1 MHGLPWS
8 SAESNAATEVIASMG
23 PFPHLRQPI
32 ALGNI
37 TVPNRIMF
45 TTHGPRLSQPRYL
58 RYLEERARGGV
69 GLMGFNLG
77 PLGLMQFP
85 FGPGR
90 ASAANA
96 ADLDAVPFHPL
107 TAEGRAYYDSQIPA
121 YRAWADTVHA
131 HGAKCVGQLYHA
143 GAAQHTDIFQ
153 PTVAPSPV
161 ADEYEHHN
169 PHALTG
175 EEIADLVEAYALCAR
190 RAVIAGYDGIE
201 LHAAHGYLPHQFLSP
216 LFNRRADGYGGGLEN
231 RMRFLLEI
239 FRAVRDAV
247 GGMLIGVRLT
257 TPDHVEGG
265 LTIDD
270 IVAVSKRLEAEGA
283 GYVSFSGGSYAGLR
297 GGANLPYVAPAFVA
311 QGPNL
316 GTSAAVKR
324 AVEIP
329 VIVAGRMVDFDLAEW
344 AVADG
349 QADMIG
355 MVRAL
360 IADPHAIA
368 KAFSGQVRTVTP
380 CIGGNECHY
389 GRAVACATNPVAGRE
404 AEMEIVPAA
413 APRHILIV
421 GAGPAGLECAATAA
435 ERGHRVTLVDR
446 RSELG
451 GFLIP
456 LAEAS
461 QQAEFGKYLTHMR
474 ERIGALGI
482 ELRLGVEADTGLVR
496 DMAPDTVVL
505 ATGAAYGAVPEGAV
519 DAAMALENPSA
530 LGQSVAVA
538 GGLDDHLPP
547 LLLADFLARGERKVT
562 LLTENLSPGS
572 ALEIASLV
580 MLTKRLLDSETAI
593 LPTTAAVGLTVEGLR
608 IRNSLTGKPGLIPG
622 IDTLVTV
629 GPRVPNDRLAGEFRV
644 LNVPVHLIGDAL
656 SPRRMLHATLDGG
669 RLGRTL

>member
-1 MHGLPWS
+1 V
-8 SAESNAATEVIASMG
+8 ET
-23 PFPHLRQPI
+23 FPHLRQPI
-32 ALGNI
+32 ALGNLTI
-37 TVPNRIMF
+37 PNRIMF

-90 ASAANA
+90 PTAANA

-121 YRAWADTVHA
+121 YRAWADTAHA
-131 HGAKCVGQLYHA
+131 NGAKCVGQLYHA

-153 PTVAPSPV
+153 PTVAPSSV

-190 RAVIAGYDGIE
+190 RAVAAGYDGVE

-216 LFNRRADGYGGGLEN
+216 LFNRRTDRYGGGLEN

-239 FRAVRDAV
+239 CRAVQDAV
-247 GGMLIGVRLT
+247 GGLLVGVRLT
-257 TPDHVEGG
+257 TPDHTEGG
-265 LTIDD
+265 LTLDD
-270 IVAVSKRLEAEGA
+270 IVAVSQRLEAEGA
-283 GYVSFSGGSYAGLR
+283 GYISLSGGSYAGLR

-316 GTSAAVKR
+316 ATSAAVKL

-329 VIVAGRMVDFDLAEW
+329 VIVAGRMVDFDLAER
-344 AVADG
+344 AVAEG
-349 QADMIG
+349 RADMIG

-368 KAFSGQVRTVTP
+368 KAFSGQAKRITP

-389 GRAVACATNPVAGRE
+389 GRAVACATNPSAGRE
-404 AEMEIVPAA
+404 AEMETVPAA
-413 APRHILIV
+413 DPRHILIV
-421 GAGPAGLECAATAA
+421 GAGPAGLECAAVAA

-446 RSELG
+446 RTELG

-461 QQAEFGKYLTHMR
+461 QQAEFGKYLAHMR
-474 ERIGALGI
+474 GRVAALGI
-482 ELRLGVEADTGLVR
+482 ELRLGQEADAGLIR
-496 DMAPDTVVL
+496 AIAPDAVVL
-505 ATGAAYGAVPEGAV
+505 ATGASFGGGPDGAV
-519 DAAMALENPSA
+519 DAAQALADPSA
-530 LGQSVAVA
+530 LGSSVAVA

-547 LLLADFLARGERKVT
+547 LILADFLARTGRKVT
-562 LLTENLSPGS
+562 LLTENLSAGS

-580 MLTKRLLDSETAI
+580 MLTKRLLDSEVAI
-593 LPTTAAVGLTVEGLR
+593 LPTTAAVALTSDGLQT
-608 IRNSLTGKPGLIPG
+608 RNSLTGKPGLIAG
-622 IDTLVTV
+622 IDTLVTA
-629 GPRVPNDRLAGEFRV
+629 GPRVPNDRLAAELRPLGIP
-644 LNVPVHLIGDAL
+644 LHLIGDAL
-656 SPRRMLHATLDGG
+656 SPRRMLHATLDGA
-669 RLGRTL
+669 RLGRTLS

>member
-1 MHGLPWS
+1 M
-8 SAESNAATEVIASMG
+8 N
-23 PFPHLRQPI
+23 PFPHLSQPI
-32 ALGNI
+32 ALGNLTI
-37 TVPNRIMF
+37 PNRIMF

-90 ASAANA
+90 PSAANA

-107 TAEGRAYYDSQIPA
+107 TAEGRAYYDSQIPS
-121 YRAWADTVHA
+121 YRAWADAVHA
-131 HGAKCVGQLYHA
+131 HGAKCIGQLYHA
-143 GAAQHTDIFQ
+143 GAAQHTDMLQ

-190 RAVIAGYDGIE
+190 RAVAAGYDGVE

-216 LFNRRADGYGGGLEN
+216 LFNRRTDGYGGGLED

-239 FRAVRDAV
+239 FRAVREAV
-247 GGMLIGVRLT
+247 GSLLVGVRLT

-265 LTIDD
+265 LTLDD
-270 IVAVSKRLEAEGA
+270 IVAVSQRLEAEGA
-283 GYVSFSGGSYAGLR
+283 GYISLSGGSYAGLR

-316 GTSAAVKR
+316 GTSAAVKH

-329 VIVAGRMVDFDLAEW
+329 VIVAGRMVDFDLAERV
-344 AVADG
+344 VAEG

-368 KAFSGQVRTVTP
+368 KAFSGQAKRIKP

-389 GRAVACATNPVAGRE
+389 GRAVACATNPSAGRE

-413 APRHILIV
+413 EPKHILII
-421 GAGPAGLECAATAA
+421 GAGPAGLECAAVAA

-446 RSELG
+446 RSKLG

-461 QQAEFGKYLTHMR
+461 QQAEFGKYLAHMR
-474 ERIGALGI
+474 GRVSASGI
-482 ELRLGVEADTGLVR
+482 ELRMGQEANVALVR
-496 DMAPDTVVL
+496 DVAPDAVVL
-505 ATGAAYGAVPEGAV
+505 ATGAALVGGPKDAI
-519 DAAMALENPSA
+519 DAARALADLSA
-530 LGQSVAVA
+530 LGQDVAIA

-547 LLLADFLARGERKVT
+547 LLLADFLARTGRKVT

-593 LPTTAAVGLTVEGLR
+593 LPTTAAIALTSEGLK
-608 IRNSLTGKPGLIPG
+608 IRNSLTGKAGLILG

-629 GPRVPNDRLAGEFRV
+629 GPRVPNDGLAEELRPLGI
-644 LNVPVHLIGDAL
+644 PVHLIGDAL
-656 SPRRMLHATLDGG
+656 SPRRMLHATLDGA

>member
-1 MHGLPWS
+1 MH
-8 SAESNAATEVIASMG
+8 
-23 PFPHLRQPI
+23 PFPHLSQPI
-32 ALGNI
+32 ALGSLTI
-37 TVPNRIMF
+37 PNRIMF

-90 ASAANA
+90 PSAANA

-107 TAEGRAYYDSQIPA
+107 RAEGRAYYDSQIPA
-121 YRAWADTVHA
+121 YRAWADAVHA

-190 RAVIAGYDGIE
+190 RAVAAGYDGVE

-216 LFNRRADGYGGGLEN
+216 LFNRRTDGYGGGLEN

-239 FRAVRDAV
+239 FRAAREAV
-247 GGMLIGVRLT
+247 GGLLVGVRLT
-257 TPDHVEGG
+257 TPDDVEGG

-270 IVAVSKRLEAEGA
+270 IIAISRRLEAEGA
-283 GYVSFSGGSYAGLR
+283 GYISFSGGSYAGLR

-329 VIVAGRMVDFDLAEW
+329 IIVAGRMVDFDLAEK
-344 AVADG
+344 AVGEG

-368 KAFSGQVRTVTP
+368 KAFSGQVKTVTP

-389 GRAVACATNPVAGRE
+389 GRAVACATNPAAGRE
-404 AEMEIVPAA
+404 AEMEIVPADK
-413 APRHILIV
+413 PRHILVV

-435 ERGHRVTLVDR
+435 ERGHRVTLMDR
-446 RSELG
+446 RPELG

-456 LAEAS
+456 LAKAS

-474 ERIGALGI
+474 GRIAALSI
-482 ELRLGVEADTGLVR
+482 ELRLGQEADIAVIR
-496 DMAPDTVVL
+496 DIGADAVVV
-505 ATGAAYGAVPEGAV
+505 ATGAAFAGGPEGAI
-519 DAAMALENPSA
+519 DAAQALADPSA
-530 LGQSVAVA
+530 LGQKVAVA

-547 LLLADFLARGERKVT
+547 LILADFLARTGRKVT
-562 LLTENLSPGS
+562 LLTENLSLGS

-580 MLTKRLLDSETAI
+580 MLTERLLNSETAI
-593 LPTTAAVGLTVEGLR
+593 APTTAAVALTTDGLET
-608 IRNSLTGKPGLIPG
+608 RNSLTGKPGLLTG
-622 IDTLVTV
+622 IDTLVTI
-629 GPRVPNDRLAGEFRV
+629 GPRVPNDALAAELRPLGIRM
-644 LNVPVHLIGDAL
+644 HLIGDAL

>member
-1 MHGLPWS
+1 M
-8 SAESNAATEVIASMG
+8 E
-23 PFPHLRQPI
+23 PFPYLRQPI
-32 ALGNI
+32 ALGNLTI
-37 TVPNRIMF
+37 PNRIMF

-90 ASAANA
+90 PSVASV
-96 ADLDAVPFHPL
+96 ADLDAVPYHPL
-107 TAEGRAYYDSQIPA
+107 TGEGRAYYDSLVPS
-121 YRAWADTVHA
+121 YRAWADAVHA

-143 GAAQHTDIFQ
+143 GAAQHSDIFQ
-153 PTVAPSPV
+153 PTVAPSSV

-190 RAVIAGYDGIE
+190 RAVAAGYDGVE

-216 LFNRRADGYGGGLEN
+216 LFNRRTDRYGGSLGN

-239 FRAVRDAV
+239 LRAVRDAV
-247 GGMLIGVRLT
+247 GGLLVGVRLT
-257 TPDHVEGG
+257 TPDHTEGG
-265 LTIDD
+265 LTLDD
-270 IVAVSKRLEAEGA
+270 IVVVSQRLEAEGA
-283 GYVSFSGGSYAGLR
+283 GYISLSGGSYAGLR

-316 GTSAAVKR
+316 ASSVAVKR
-324 AVEIP
+324 EVSIP
-329 VIVAGRMVDFDLAEW
+329 VIVAGRMVDFDLAEK
-344 AVADG
+344 AVSEG

-360 IADPHAIA
+360 IADPRAVA
-368 KAFSGQVRTVTP
+368 KAFAGQVKSITP

-389 GRAVACATNPVAGRE
+389 GRAVACATNPAAGRE
-404 AEMEIVPAA
+404 AEMEIAPAA
-413 APRHILIV
+413 EPKRILIV
-421 GAGPAGLECAATAA
+421 GAGPAGLECAVAAA
-435 ERGHRVTLVDR
+435 ERGHKMILVDR

-461 QQAEFGKYLTHMR
+461 QQAEFGKYLTHIR
-474 ERIGALGI
+474 GRIAASDV
-482 ELRLGVEADTGLVR
+482 ECRLGQEADIGLVR
-496 DMAPDTVVL
+496 DIAADAVVL
-505 ATGAAYGAVPEGAV
+505 ATGAAFGGGPEGAV
-519 DAAMALENPSA
+519 DGAQALADPSA
-530 LGQSVAVA
+530 LGENVGIA

-547 LLLADFLARGERKVT
+547 LVLADFLARTGRKVT
-562 LLTENLSPGS
+562 LLTENLSAGS
-572 ALEIASLV
+572 AVEIASLV
-580 MLTKRLLDSETAI
+580 MLTKRLLEREVAI
-593 LPTTAAVGLTVEGLR
+593 LPTTAAVALTSNGLA
-608 IRNSLTGKPGLIPG
+608 IRNSLTHKPGLICG

-629 GPRVPNDRLAGEFRV
+629 GPRLPNDGLASELRPVGI
-644 LNVPVHLIGDAL
+644 PVHLIGDAL
-656 SPRRMLHATLDGG
+656 SPRRMLHATLDGA
-669 RLGRTL
+669 RLGRAL

>member
-1 MHGLPWS
+1 M
-8 SAESNAATEVIASMG
+8 E

-32 ALGNI
+32 ALGHLTI
-37 TVPNRIMF
+37 PNRIMF
-45 TTHGPRLSQPRYL
+45 TTHGPRLSQSRYL
-58 RYLEERARGGV
+58 RYLEERAKGGV

-90 ASAANA
+90 PTLANA
-96 ADLDAVPFHPL
+96 ADVDAVPFHPL
-107 TAEGRAYYDSQIPA
+107 TAEGRAYYDSQIPT
-121 YRAWADTVHA
+121 YRAWADAVHA
-131 HGAKCVGQLYHA
+131 YGAKCVGQLYHA
-143 GAAQHTDIFQ
+143 GAAQHTDMLQ
-153 PTVAPSPV
+153 PVVAPSSV

-190 RAVIAGYDGIE
+190 RAVAAGYDGVE

-216 LFNRRADGYGGGLEN
+216 LFNRRTDGYGGGLES

-239 FRAVRDAV
+239 FRAVREAV
-247 GGMLIGVRLT
+247 GGLLVGVRLT
-257 TPDHVEGG
+257 TPDHVQGG

-270 IVAVSKRLEAEGA
+270 IVAVSQRLEAEGA

-316 GTSAAVKR
+316 ATSAAVKPT
-324 AVEIP
+324 VEIP
-329 VIVAGRMVDFDLAEW
+329 VIVAGRMVDFDLAEK
-344 AVADG
+344 AVAGGRTD
-349 QADMIG
+349 IVG

-360 IADPHAIA
+360 IADPHAVT
-368 KAFSGQVRTVTP
+368 KAFSGQVKTVTP

-389 GRAVACATNPVAGRE
+389 GRAVACATNPAAGRE

-413 APRHILIV
+413 EPKHILVI

-446 RSELG
+446 RAELG
-451 GFLIP
+451 GFMIP

-461 QQAEFGKYLTHMR
+461 QQAEFGKYLTYIRGRIYALEIEMR
-474 ERIGALGI
+474 L
-482 ELRLGVEADTGLVR
+482 ELEADIGLVQ
-496 DMAPDTVVL
+496 DVAPDAIVL
-505 ATGAAYGAVPEGAV
+505 ATGAAYRSGLQGAI
-519 DAAMALENPSA
+519 DAAAALADPSV
-530 LGQSVAVA
+530 LGRNVAVA

-547 LLLADFLARGERKVT
+547 LLLADFLARSGRKVT

-580 MLTKRLLDSETAI
+580 MLTKRLLDSDTTI
-593 LPTTAAVGLTVEGLR
+593 LPTTAVVALSAEGLN
-608 IRNSLTGKPGLIPG
+608 IRNSLTGKPGFISG
-622 IDTLVTV
+622 IDTLVTI
-629 GPRVPNDRLAGEFRV
+629 GPRVPNDGLAAQLRRLGI
-644 LNVPVHLIGDAL
+644 PVHLIGDAL

>member
-1 MHGLPWS
+1 
-8 SAESNAATEVIASMG
+8 MG

-32 ALGNI
+32 ALGNLTI
-37 TVPNRIMF
+37 PNRIMF

-90 ASAANA
+90 PDTASAG
-96 ADLDAVPFHPL
+96 DLDAVPFHPL
-107 TAEGRAYYDSQIPA
+107 TAEGRAFYDSLVPA

-153 PTVAPSPV
+153 PTVAPSPI

-169 PHALTG
+169 PHALAG
-175 EEIADLVEAYALCAR
+175 EEIADLVEAYALCAQ
-190 RAVIAGYDGIE
+190 RAVAAGYDGVE

-216 LFNRRADGYGGGLEN
+216 LFNRRVDGYGGGLEN

-247 GGMLIGVRLT
+247 DGLLVGIRLT
-257 TPDHVEGG
+257 TPDHAEGG
-265 LTIDD
+265 LTLDD
-270 IVAVSKRLEAEGA
+270 IVTVSRRLEAEGA
-283 GYVSFSGGSYAGLR
+283 GYVSLSGGSYAGLR

-329 VIVAGRMVDFDLAEW
+329 VIVAGRMVDFDLAEQ
-344 AVADG
+344 AVAEG

-360 IADPHAIA
+360 IADPRAIA
-368 KAFSGQVRTVTP
+368 KAFAGQVKSVTP

-389 GRAVACATNPVAGRE
+389 GRAVACATNPAAGRE
-404 AEMEIVPAA
+404 AEMQITPAA
-413 APRHILIV
+413 DPRRVLII
-421 GAGPAGLECAATAA
+421 GAGPAGLECAAAAA
-435 ERGHRVTLVDR
+435 ERGHRVVLVDR
-446 RSELG
+446 RSALG

-474 ERIGALGI
+474 GRIGALGI
-482 ELRLGVEADTGLVR
+482 QLRLGQEADIGLVR
-496 DMAPDTVVL
+496 RIAPNAVVL
-505 ATGAAYGAVPEGAV
+505 ATGAAYGDGPEGAL
-519 DAAMALENPSA
+519 DAATALSDPSA
-530 LGQSVAVA
+530 LGQNVAVA

-547 LLLADFLARGERKVT
+547 LLVADFLARGGRKVM

-580 MLTKRLLDSETAI
+580 MLTKRLLDSDVTI
-593 LPTTAAVGLTVEGLR
+593 LPTTAAIVLTSGGLKT
-608 IRNSLTGKPGLIPG
+608 RNSLTGKPGLIAG
-622 IDTLVTV
+622 IDTLVTI
-629 GPRVPNDRLAGEFRV
+629 GPRVPNDGLAAELRPLGIP
-644 LNVPVHLIGDAL
+644 LHLIGDAL
-656 SPRRMLHATLDGG
+656 SPRRMLHATLDGA

>member
-1 MHGLPWS
+1 
-8 SAESNAATEVIASMG
+8 MG
-23 PFPHLRQPI
+23 PFPHLRRPI
-32 ALGNI
+32 ALGGLTI
-37 TVPNRIMF
+37 PNRIMF

-58 RYLEERARGGV
+58 RYLAERAKGGV

-90 ASAANA
+90 PSATNA

-107 TAEGRAYYDSQIPA
+107 TVEGRAYYDSQIPA
-121 YRAWADTVHA
+121 YRAWADAVHV

-153 PTVAPSPV
+153 PTVAPSAV

-169 PHALTG
+169 PHVLSG
-175 EEIADLVEAYALCAR
+175 EEIADLVAAYALCAE
-190 RAVIAGYDGIE
+190 RAVKAGYDGIE

-216 LFNRRADGYGGGLEN
+216 LFNRRTDGYGGGLEN
-231 RMRFLLEI
+231 RMRFLQEI
-239 FRAVRDAV
+239 LRAVRAAA
-247 GGMLIGVRLT
+247 GGLLVGVRLT
-257 TPDHVEGG
+257 TPDHVAGG

-270 IVAVSKRLEAEGA
+270 IVAISRRLEAEGA
-283 GYVSFSGGSYAGLR
+283 VYISLSGGSYAGLR

-316 GTSAAVKR
+316 AASAAVKR
-324 AVEIP
+324 AVSVP
-329 VIVAGRMVDFDLAEW
+329 VIVAGRMVDFDLAEK
-344 AVADG
+344 AVAED
-349 QADMIG
+349 QADMVG

-368 KAFSGQVRTVTP
+368 KAFSGQVKSVTP

-389 GRAVACATNPVAGRE
+389 GRAVACATNPSAGRE
-404 AEMEIVPAA
+404 AEMEIGPAA
-413 APRHILIV
+413 EPKRILIV

-435 ERGHRVTLVDR
+435 ERGHGVTLVDR
-446 RSELG
+446 RRELG

-456 LAEAS
+456 LAETS
-461 QQAEFGKYLTHMR
+461 QQAEFGKYLIHMCR
-474 ERIGALGI
+474 RIVAMGI
-482 ELRLGVEADTGLVR
+482 ELRLGQEADAGLVR
-496 DMAPDTVVL
+496 QIGPDAVVL
-505 ATGAAYGAVPEGAV
+505 ATGAAYADGPDGAV
-519 DAAMALENPSA
+519 DAARALADPST
-530 LGQSVAVA
+530 LGQTVVVA

-547 LLLADFLARGERKVT
+547 LILADYLARTGRKVT

-572 ALEIASLV
+572 ALEVASLV
-580 MLTKRLLDSETAI
+580 MLTKRLLDRDVAI
-593 LPTTAAVGLTVEGLR
+593 RPTTAAVALTADGLT
-608 IRNSLTGKPGLIPG
+608 IRNSLTGKPDLIPG
-622 IDTLVTV
+622 IDTLVFV
-629 GPRVPNDRLAGEFRV
+629 GPRVPNDGLAAELRPLGIP
-644 LNVPVHLIGDAL
+644 LHLIGDAL

>member
-1 MHGLPWS
+1 M
-8 SAESNAATEVIASMG
+8 E

-32 ALGNI
+32 ALGNLTI
-37 TVPNRIMF
+37 PNRIMF

-90 ASAANA
+90 PNA
-96 ADLDAVPFHPL
+96 AHAGDLDAVPFHPL
-107 TAEGRAYYDSQIPA
+107 TSEGRAYYDSLIPS
-121 YRAWADTVHA
+121 YRAWADAVHT

-143 GAAQHTDIFQ
+143 GAAQHTDMFQ
-153 PTVAPSPV
+153 PTVAPSSV

-175 EEIADLVEAYALCAR
+175 DEIADLVQAYALCAQ
-190 RAVIAGYDGIE
+190 RAVAAGYDGVE

-216 LFNRRADGYGGGLEN
+216 LFNRRTDGYGGGLEN

-239 FRAVRDAV
+239 FRAVQAAV
-247 GGMLIGVRLT
+247 GGLLVGVRLT
-257 TPDHVEGG
+257 TPDHAEGG
-265 LTIDD
+265 LTLDD
-270 IVAVSKRLEAEGA
+270 IIAVSQRLEAEGA
-283 GYVSFSGGSYAGLR
+283 GYISLSGGSYAGLR

-316 GTSAAVKR
+316 ATSAAVKR

-329 VIVAGRMVDFDLAEW
+329 VIVAGRMVDFDLAEK
-344 AVADG
+344 AIAEG
-349 QADMIG
+349 QADIIG

-360 IADPHAIA
+360 IADPRAIA
-368 KAFSGQVRTVTP
+368 KAFGGQAKAITP

-389 GRAVACATNPVAGRE
+389 GRAVACATNPAAGRE

-413 APRHILIV
+413 ESKRILVV
-421 GAGPAGLECAATAA
+421 GAGPSGLECAAVAA
-435 ERGHRVTLVDR
+435 ERGHQVILVDR

-456 LAEAS
+456 LTEAS
-461 QQAEFGKYLTHMR
+461 QQAEFGKYLDYIR
-474 ERIGALGI
+474 GRIAASGVV
-482 ELRLGVEADTGLVR
+482 LRLRQEADLGLVQHL
-496 DMAPDTVVL
+496 APDAVVL
-505 ATGAAYGAVPEGAV
+505 ATGAAFGAGLGGAV
-519 DAAMALENPSA
+519 DAAQALADPSA

-547 LLLADFLARGERKVT
+547 LILADFIARTGRKVS

-572 ALEIASLV
+572 ALEVASLV
-580 MLTKRLLDSETAI
+580 MLTKRLLDHDVTI
-593 LPTTAAVGLTVEGLR
+593 LTTTAAVALTADGLAT
-608 IRNSLTGKPGLIPG
+608 RNSLTRKPGLVAG

-629 GPRVPNDRLAGEFRV
+629 GPRVPNDGLAAALKPLGIP
-644 LNVPVHLIGDAL
+644 LHLIGDAL